1 MTVNSLA
8 ADPWPG
14 TVPAGVVV
22 RPTRLGELM
31 PVAARSAAEIA
42 VELQR
47 IEQVEGQLAAY
58 RAELVAQLAV
68 RRPDSADR
76 QLGEPGAASP
86 DWVAGPGR
94 EPVAGVSEFFADEL
108 AMVLNC
114 SRTAATKL
122 ADASMLLATHLRGT
136 WEALAD
142 GRLDWPRARALVAE
156 LTEPAGEVEPAVLA
170 QVEAAVLPRARR
182 LTIRGLQAAARAE
195 LLRRDAA
202 ASDRRRR
209 RAQQGA
215 DVTMRPLPDGM
226 AELSV
231 FLPQRMAAA
240 IRDTVDGYARL
251 AKADGDEHRIGQ
263 LRVGALYDLV
273 TRPWDTSRP
282 PVTAHLTVLAPL
294 PTLRAAAAGHDAC
307 AVAHLPLPHLPADLP
322 ADPPADPDRGLD
334 PARRSDHACA
344 GGPVGGP
351 GCGEVAPGDLDGQ
364 PITAAH
370 LRELLEELDALCPGG
385 LQAPAG
391 GRLDIA
397 LTDPVSGALRAAV
410 TRTELERLARRG
422 CPDHPGGDC
431 GCPLLDRPPPTD
443 RYRPSAA
450 QHRFICVRDRTC
462 RHPGCRNR
470 AAWADLDH
478 VVPHSD
484 GEDTACENLC
494 CLCRRHHRLKTF
506 AAGWSFTM
514 TDDGVLTVTTPSGV
528 TRVTRPPGMDVVARG
543 TVSVRRPAYAGLFE
557 GSDAGADACPAD
569 DPPPF

>member
-1 MTVNSLA
+1 MSYPRPRFAHVFEGGGFGVGVTVNSLA
-8 ADPWPG
+8 ADPCPDRLPPG
-14 TVPAGVVV
+14 VTA

-31 PVAARSAAEIA
+31 PVQARTGAEIA
-42 VELQR
+42 VELRR

-68 RRPDSADR
+68 RRPDSQDR
-76 QLGEPGAASP
+76 RLGEPGAASA

-122 ADASMLLATHLRGT
+122 ADAAMLLTTHLRGT

-202 ASDRRRR
+202 ASDRRRK
-209 RAQQGA
+209 RAARAA
-215 DVTMRPLPDGM
+215 DVTLRPLPDGM

-231 FLPQRMAAA
+231 FLPHPMAAA
-240 IRDTVDGYARL
+240 LRDALDRYARL
-251 AKADGDEHRIGQ
+251 AKTDGDDHRIGQ
-263 LRVGALYDLV
+263 LRVGVLYDLV

-282 PVTAHLTVLAPL
+282 PVTASLTVTAPL
-294 PTLRAAAAGHDAC
+294 STLRCGAAGHDAC
-307 AVAHLPLPHLPADLP
+307 ALAHLPAPHPA
-322 ADPPADPDRGLD
+322 AQ
-334 PARRSDHACA
+334 
-344 GGPVGGP
+344 GGC
-351 GCGEVAPGDLDGQ
+351 GCGEVAPAELEGQ

-370 LRELLEELDALCPGG
+370 LRALLEELDALCPGG

-391 GRLDIA
+391 GTLDLA
-397 LTDPVSGALRAAV
+397 LTDPVSGALRATV
-410 TRTELERLARRG
+410 TRAELERLARRG
-422 CPDHPGGDC
+422 CPQHPDGDDDC
-431 GCPLLDRPPPTD
+431 RCPVLDRPPPVD

-450 QHRFICVRDRTC
+450 QRRFLTTRDRTC
-462 RHPGCRNR
+462 RHPGCANTT
-470 AAWADLDH
+470 AWADLDH
-478 VVPHSD
+478 VLAHAD
-484 GEDTACENLC
+484 GGETACENLC
-494 CLCRRHHRLKTF
+494 CLCRRHHRLKTH
-506 AAGWSFTM
+506 APGWSFTM

-528 TRVTRPPGMDVVARG
+528 TRITRPPGMEQAPEDG
-543 TVSVRRPAYAGLFE
+543 RPAVPTPSPDEVERA
-557 GSDAGADACPAD
+557 
-569 DPPPF
+569 PF